1 MSTIMSSM
9 LIAKAAKGNKK
20 SGMRRLDQLL
30 AWLGD
35 DFDGCIMFD
44 EAHKVLQQM
53 QQHKQYYCLCV
64 LLRAR
69 RCAEHV
75 C

>member
-1 MSTIMSSM
+1 M

-44 EAHKVLQQM
+44 EARKVIYHTL
-53 QQHKQYYCLCV
+53 H
-64 LLRAR
+64 
-69 RCAEHV
+69 
-75 C
+75 